1 MGPESQTT
9 TGSSIAATCNGGG
22 ADAISQGKDETS
34 PRVRPLPVVT
44 AACGQRGDM
53 SEERD
58 DLRRE
63 ELGRFLR
70 ERRDEIQPEDVGLVR
85 RARRRVRGLR
95 RHEVA
100 DIAGVSVTWYT
111 WLEQA
116 REINVSVSLLDAVAR
131 ALKLD
136 DEGWRYVRRLAGA
149 PVLESHPARVEVTPS
164 LRILLDDLMP
174 SPAVLVTPGFEFLAW
189 NRSFTAVWGEP
200 DAGLG
205 NHSGLWDVF
214 MSPVFRERFQ
224 NWEQMMPDIVARVR
238 AEYGKNPG
246 DPTFRALIADLSEA
260 SDEFRSAFQRPHV
273 ARFTEQIQVVN
284 HPKIGRVE
292 LQQQLWRPLDRP
304 GLLLFVS
311 LPLDLESR
319 GRLALLLDAEPE
331 TEPDARG
338 LSLQ

>member
-1 MGPESQTT
+1 
-9 TGSSIAATCNGGG
+9 
-22 ADAISQGKDETS
+22 
-34 PRVRPLPVVT
+34 
-44 AACGQRGDM
+44 M
-53 SEERD
+53 SEDSDE
-58 DLRRE
+58 LRRE

-70 ERRDEIQPEDVGLVR
+70 ERRDEIQPEEVGLVR
-85 RARRRVRGLR
+85 RGRRRVRGLR

-149 PVLESHPARVEVTPS
+149 PVLEPHPARLEVDLP

-174 SPAVLVTPGFEFLAW
+174 SPAVLVTPSFEFLAW

-200 DAGLG
+200 DSGLG
-205 NHSGLWDVF
+205 SHSGLWDLF
-214 MSPVFRERFQ
+214 MSPVFRERLQ
-224 NWEQMMPDIVARVR
+224 NWEQVMPDIVARVR

-246 DPTFRALIADLSEA
+246 DPTFRALIADLSDA
-260 SDEFRSAFQRPHV
+260 SDEFRSAFQRPHI
-273 ARFTEQIQVVN
+273 ARFTQQTQVVD
-284 HPKIGRVE
+284 HPEIGRVE
-292 LQQQLWRPLDRP
+292 LQHQLLRPLDRP

-311 LPLDLESR
+311 LPIDLESR
-319 GRLALLLDAEPE
+319 HRLELLEVNRERSVIPHIG
-331 TEPDARG
+331 G
-338 LSLQ
+338 LTPMAG